1 MMRLVRTGWHILTH
15 HNGTGRPL
23 TGWEMV
29 WGSWMTLI
37 VTMMFAAIMWGVL
50 AVGPG
55 Q

>member
-1 MMRLVRTGWHILTH
+1 MMRLVRIGWHILTH

-23 TGWEMV
+23 HWTEM
-29 WGSWMTLI
+29 WTGSWMTVVAAVIYMAI
-37 VTMMFAAIMWGVL
+37 VWGVL